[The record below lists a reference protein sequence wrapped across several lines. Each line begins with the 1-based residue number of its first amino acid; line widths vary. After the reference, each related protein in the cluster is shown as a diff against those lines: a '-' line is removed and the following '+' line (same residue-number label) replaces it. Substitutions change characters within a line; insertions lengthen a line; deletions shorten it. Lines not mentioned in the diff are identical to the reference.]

1 MKTLNVPINDVD
13 FASLG
18 LANNTI
24 SFDELKEKMSV
35 EYAKEAL
42 QKCNDIALEVGLSK
56 MTLEEIN
63 EEIAAVRNAKNNH

>member
-1 MKTLNVPINDVD
+1 
-13 FASLG
+13 
-18 LANNTI
+18 
-24 SFDELKEKMSV
+24 MSV

>member
-24 SFDELKEKMSV
+24 SFDELKEKMLNMR
-35 EYAKEAL
+35 K
-42 QKCNDIALEVGLSK
+42 KHF
-56 MTLEEIN
+56 
-63 EEIAAVRNAKNNH
+63 KNVMILL

>member
-42 QKCNDIALEVGLSK
+42 QKCNDIGLSK